1 MDVLDVMDVMD
12 VSNAH
17 ILAKNEDI
25 ATKLSEYDPW
35 CLYSTVP
42 LLGSSQDPYS
52 K

>member
-25 ATKLSEYDPW
+25 AMKLSGYHHW
-35 CLYSTVP
+35 GQHGTSRMSLMTQCA
-42 LLGSSQDPYS
+42 
-52 K
+52 